1 MKKFFTLI
9 MMVVAFSMSSY
20 AATYL
25 VVGSPIVCNEE
36 NWNINSTANV
46 MGTSDGGATYTL
58 TVSNATLEASTN
70 YEYKIVEKGSWT
82 EYWPNT
88 GINAS
93 FSVSENGVYDIL
105 YTYTVSTAKCEVTT
119 TKTGSAGEVTH
130 TYSIAGKQAD
140 IFGASWSETNT
151 STEMTLNTETGLY
164 EWTSGEFSV
173 SGEAM
178 TIEFKVVR
186 DHGWAV
192 AYPSQNK
199 QVTAPVGGPYT
210 LTVTFDA
217 TTQAVNATLNS
228 ATPITHIYSIA
239 GDPESVFGASWSETN
254 TSTEMTLNTETGLY
268 EWTSGEFSVEN
279 QALAIGFKVVV
290 DHAWGE
296 AYPSDNYTLTAPVG
310 GPYTLTVTFNA
321 ESKAVNAELNSE
333 TVITNTYSVAG
344 SDATLFGAS
353 WSATE
358 TSTEMTEGESGVYSW
373 TSGNFNQAA
382 DGFIEFKVIENHSW
396 DSAYPSGDNQYV
408 FVPAGG
414 PYTLTVTYN
423 TNGNAVSGTV
433 NGADVAYSVV
443 GGSTDILGG
452 DWNVKNLSTKMT
464 LGTDGLYRWTSAEF
478 NQAEDGS
485 ISFKVA
491 KNFSW
496 GEAYPADNY
505 NLNLPAGGPYTLT
518 VTFNPNGNAVG
529 AVLNGAH
536 SYVVAGEPVEA
547 FGSEW
552 DINNTNNTLVH
563 QGNGIYT
570 LNVTYKPASSNSA
583 PAKDQNVRKR
593 AEGDMTTIKFKVVE
607 DGNWDNAYPA
617 DNYTM
622 EVPTDQESNIAITF
636 DAASKGISAASEI
649 VTGVNDL
656 NADKAVAG
664 VKYYNLLGVESAEP
678 FQGVNV
684 VVTTYADGSKQATK
698 VVR

>member
-25 VVGSPIVCNEE
+25 VVGSPLVCNGED
-36 NWNINSTANV
+36 WNNNATANV
-46 MGTSDGGATYTL
+46 MSTSDGGATYTL
-58 TVSNATLEASTN
+58 TVSNVTLEASTN

-88 GINAS
+88 GSNAS

-105 YTYTVSTAKCEVTT
+105 YTYTVSTDKCEVTT

-140 IFGASWSETNT
+140 IFGASWS
-151 STEMTLNTETGLY
+151 
-164 EWTSGEFSV
+164 
-173 SGEAM
+173 A
-178 TIEFKVVR
+178 
-186 DHGWAV
+186 
-192 AYPSQNK
+192 
-199 QVTAPVGGPYT
+199 
-210 LTVTFDA
+210 
-217 TTQAVNATLNS
+217 
-228 ATPITHIYSIA
+228 
-239 GDPESVFGASWSETN
+239 TN

-321 ESKAVNAELNSE
+321 DSKEVNAELNSE

-464 LGTDGLYRWTSAEF
+464 QGTDGLYRWTSAEF

-485 ISFKVA
+485 ISFKVV

-505 NLNLPAGGPYTLT
+505 YLNLPAGGPYTLT

-552 DINNTNNTLVH
+552 DINNTNNALVH

-583 PAKDQNVRKR
+583 PAKGQNVRKR

-607 DGNWDNAYPA
+607 DGNWENAYPA

-622 EVPTDQESNIAITF
+622 EVPTDQKSNIAITF
-636 DAASKGISAASEI
+636 DAASKGISATSEI
-649 VTGVNDL
+649 ATGVNDL

-664 VKYYNLLGVESAEP
+664 VKYYNLLGVESAE
-678 FQGVNV
+678 GVNV